1 MCKFESDYDLSNSDL
16 SINDQTLNK
25 SDNFKKN
32 LNNRSFYV
40 KSSTNINELNLRKD
54 IKRNLVPDISSKQK
68 VFVKKKLDDIKETI
82 ESKISQEL
90 DCEIKLKMEKKISKN
105 FNEESFNKKFN
116 SSFRITN
123 KSSTNGINFF
133 KPKNNDYTIFK
144 RNIMQHNNQEY
155 TTFNKNDLP
164 FYRNIKE
171 QFICLRYL
179 NKKQHKKNSKS
190 VNFSEKFLNGIK
202 SINDIRDQY

>member
-54 IKRNLVPDISSKQK
+54 IKRKLVPDISSKQK

-82 ESKISQEL
+82 ETGLYQIQSYEGSQVLTDNDIFTPFDPAIVLINMKYGKIS
-90 DCEIKLKMEKKISKN
+90 N
-105 FNEESFNKKFN
+105 F
-116 SSFRITN
+116 
-123 KSSTNGINFF
+123 
-133 KPKNNDYTIFK
+133 
-144 RNIMQHNNQEY
+144 
-155 TTFNKNDLP
+155 
-164 FYRNIKE
+164 
-171 QFICLRYL
+171 
-179 NKKQHKKNSKS
+179 
-190 VNFSEKFLNGIK
+190 
-202 SINDIRDQY
+202 